1 MCRKTPT
8 SVQAEE
14 RHFSG
19 KTSKTKVHRNLGCV
33 DCPDISRV
41 SIPCGYLVIEG
52 TDSKTCCVN
61 FVSFWPK
68 RLDCTFVEYR
78 LHGFFLNSCY
88 TFQLVE
94 HLKQSRPHISGNKQ

>member
-78 LHGFFLNSCY
+78 LHGFF
-88 TFQLVE
+88 
-94 HLKQSRPHISGNKQ
+94 K

>member
-8 SVQAEE
+8 SVQADE

-33 DCPDISRV
+33 YCPGISPV
-41 SIPCGYLVIEG
+41 SIPSQYKVTEG
-52 TDSKTCCVN
+52 TDTETCCVN

-68 RLDCTFVEYR
+68 RSDCTFVEYQ
-78 LHGFFLNSCY
+78 LHGFF
-88 TFQLVE
+88 
-94 HLKQSRPHISGNKQ
+94 K

>member
-41 SIPCGYLVIEG
+41 SPLSLKELTLKLVVLILL
-52 TDSKTCCVN
+52 
-61 FVSFWPK
+61 VSGQ
-68 RLDCTFVEYR
+68 R
-78 LHGFFLNSCY
+78 G
-88 TFQLVE
+88 
-94 HLKQSRPHISGNKQ
+94 